1 MDNKELYKRTFSRLY
16 ASRDVDLEDIV
27 KRGKR
32 RQRAKTQTVV
42 IYVVMV
48 TLIVIKGTKNVSL
61 YMINYVQQKTMAKG
75 K

>member
-32 RQRAKTQTVV
+32 RQRAKTQNVV

-48 TLIVIKGTKNVSL
+48 TLIVISGIIKLTL
-61 YMINYVQQKTMAKG
+61 R
-75 K
+75 

>member
-48 TLIVIKGTKNVSL
+48 TLIVISGIIKLTL
-61 YMINYVQQKTMAKG
+61 R
-75 K
+75 